1 MLAGMVR
8 RIALLA
14 AGMFALAL
22 MPVVALADS
31 CWVHN
36 GSLMRLKAAGNQ
48 RAFYYEYPKQTMR
61 GAGVTHGTLLFNGS
75 NVNGRYSGTARV
87 FSRYCPSTPLEYYV
101 EGPVDR
107 NQTRVT
113 LRGSRELM
121 ERCRPTGRR
130 ATDTL
135 VFTYSHQC

>member
-1 MLAGMVR
+1 MFAGMVR

-14 AGMFALAL
+14 GGMFALAF
-22 MPVVALADS
+22 MPVAAVADS

-36 GSLMRLKAAGNQ
+36 GSLMRLKASGNQ
-48 RAFYYEYPKQTMR
+48 RAFYYEYPRQTMR

-75 NVNGRYSGTARV
+75 NVGGRYSGTARV
-87 FSRYCPSTPLEYYV
+87 FSKYCPTTPLEYYV

-107 NQTRVT
+107 SQTRVT
-113 LRGSRELM
+113 MRGRREVM
-121 ERCRPTGRR
+121 ERCQPTGR
-130 ATDTL
+130 TTNDTL

>member
-1 MLAGMVR
+1 MFAGIAR
-8 RIALLA
+8 RTASFFASGLLA
-14 AGMFALAL
+14 LA
-22 MPVVALADS
+22 PAVALADS
-31 CWVHN
+31 CWDHN

-48 RAFYYEYPKQTMR
+48 RAFYYEHPKQVMR
-61 GAGVTHGTLLFNGS
+61 SAGVTHGTLLFNGS

-87 FSRYCPSTPLEYYV
+87 FSKYCPGTPLEYYV

-113 LRGSRELM
+113 LRGSRETM
-121 ERCRPTGRR
+121 ERCQPTGRTT
-130 ATDTL
+130 TDTL